1 MKKEIVAQ
9 NQYDQLEQYKG
20 SYGSSAQKFID
31 YMKDENR
38 KLNDATVTAYISV
51 LKDEVKDAG
60 ISAAT
65 FNSRIGALKNI
76 VKKYFRADGNLS
88 RKDYVSICE
97 YVDEIKPMKR
107 ELTVDPDDIPSKAD
121 FDKFVAQCPD
131 ETIRLL
137 VTFLGKTGARIS
149 EALGLL
155 VADVKPNHRFASVTL
170 RGKRNRER
178 KTKISMQLYNELINN
193 FKGLKYVFEHSGRAY
208 SRSSA
213 TARIKLQTLRL
224 LGREYSAHAFRHMFA
239 TEHLKAGHSY
249 SAVARALGHSDPST
263 ALGLYAHD
271 SLTYEQME
279 VV

>member
-1 MKKEIVAQ
+1 MEKEIAVKDR
-9 NQYDQLEQYKG
+9 YKELEQYKG

-31 YMKDENR
+31 YLKDEN
-38 KLNDATVTAYISV
+38 KQLNDATVEAYITV

-65 FNSRIGALKNI
+65 FNSRVGALKNI
-76 VKKYFRADGNLS
+76 VKKYFRADGNIS
-88 RKDYVSICE
+88 RLEYVGICE
-97 YVDEIKPMKR
+97 YIEEIKPMKR

-121 FDKFVAQCPD
+121 FDKFTRQCPD

-137 VTFLGKTGARIS
+137 VLFLGKTGARIS

-178 KTKISMQLYNELINN
+178 KTKISMQLYNELMNN
-193 FKGLKYVFEHSGRAY
+193 FKGSKFVFEHSGRPY